1 MFDHSTIHYLVDKYN
16 AVEVLPD
23 IKTPGDRAVWFFTE
37 NFFWLMTPQRPD
49 GARDVIVQIKRSQT

>member
-1 MFDHSTIHYLVDKYN
+1 VDKYN